1 MTWWATNKTRSL
13 RLPSWWRWSPQRS
26 LAVKLT
32 LTMTGLVVIA
42 ISGVTAL
49 SIRREQNTFHQD
61 WKERASLL
69 LDTLEVVARDP
80 LYDLKADVLSQLISA
95 LAQNHPLL
103 TSGRIYD
110 SDGRII
116 ADLHQQGPVYA
127 TQSSPLGQRLI
138 NSDGTSFTWQSQ
150 QLVAGRAIMAGDQR
164 LGAVSIGLS
173 TAPLQQ
179 KIARVRNQGIFI
191 ALMAGSLGATI
202 AVVLS
207 RSITT
212 PLQTLVGAT
221 RKIAQG
227 DLNQQVP
234 IQSQDELAVLAQSFN
249 EMTSRLQQTLSL
261 LQAHKDELEQRV
273 QERTQELSE
282 ALHHLQQTQTQ
293 LVQSEKMSSLGQL
306 VAGVA
311 HEINNPASFIHGNLT
326 YASTYIKDLLDI
338 ITLYQQHYPNPP
350 ANLQDAIDTADLTF
364 IQSDLPKLLQSMQV
378 GSDRINEIVRS
389 LRTFSRLEEGDFK
402 PADVHDGI
410 DSTLMILKHRL
421 KMAPGNGIQV
431 VKHYA
436 DLAPIECHLGQLNQ
450 VFMNILTNAIDALQ
464 DQAATP
470 SSPSRQLPTIEIRT
484 QSLSPG
490 WIAIHIFNNGPS
502 IDTEI
507 HSKLFDPFFTTKSV
521 GQGTG
526 LGLSISYQ
534 IVTEHHGGRLYCH
547 SKADWGTEFIIELPT
562 HHREG
567 TRPDWAAAE
576 P

>member
-1 MTWWATNKTRSL
+1 M
-13 RLPSWWRWSPQRS
+13 
-26 LAVKLT
+26 
-32 LTMTGLVVIA
+32 
-42 ISGVTAL
+42 
-49 SIRREQNTFHQD
+49 
-61 WKERASLL
+61 
-69 LDTLEVVARDP
+69 
-80 LYDLKADVLSQLISA
+80 
-95 LAQNHPLL
+95 
-103 TSGRIYD
+103 
-110 SDGRII
+110 
-116 ADLHQQGPVYA
+116 
-127 TQSSPLGQRLI
+127 
-138 NSDGTSFTWQSQ
+138 
-150 QLVAGRAIMAGDQR
+150 
-164 LGAVSIGLS
+164 
-173 TAPLQQ
+173 
-179 KIARVRNQGIFI
+179 
-191 ALMAGSLGATI
+191 

-212 PLQTLVGAT
+212 PLQALVVAT

-234 IQSQDELAVLAQSFN
+234 IQSHDELAVLAQSFN

-273 QERTQELSE
+273 QERTQALSE
-282 ALHHLQQTQTQ
+282 AIQHLQQTQTQ

-326 YASTYIKDLLDI
+326 YASTYIQDLLDI

-350 ANLQDAIDTADLTF
+350 AGLQEAIDAVDLAF

-402 PADVHDGI
+402 PADIHDGI

-421 KMAPGNGIQV
+421 KMATGNGIQV

-436 DLAPIECHLGQLNQ
+436 PLDPIDCRLGQLNQ

-464 DQAATP
+464 DQGAAP
-470 SSPSRQLPTIEIRT
+470 SSPSQQPPTIEIRT
-484 QSLSPG
+484 RSLSPD

-534 IVTEHHGGRLYCH
+534 IVTEHHRGRLYCH
-547 SKADWGTEFIIELPT
+547 SKANWGTEFILELPT
-562 HHREG
+562 HH
-567 TRPDWAAAE
+567 PDETMPDLAAADH
-576 P
+576 

>member
-1 MTWWATNKTRSL
+1 M
-13 RLPSWWRWSPQRS
+13 
-26 LAVKLT
+26 V
-32 LTMTGLVVIA
+32 
-42 ISGVTAL
+42 
-49 SIRREQNTFHQD
+49 
-61 WKERASLL
+61 
-69 LDTLEVVARDP
+69 
-80 LYDLKADVLSQLISA
+80 
-95 LAQNHPLL
+95 
-103 TSGRIYD
+103 
-110 SDGRII
+110 
-116 ADLHQQGPVYA
+116 
-127 TQSSPLGQRLI
+127 
-138 NSDGTSFTWQSQ
+138 
-150 QLVAGRAIMAGDQR
+150 
-164 LGAVSIGLS
+164 
-173 TAPLQQ
+173 
-179 KIARVRNQGIFI
+179 
-191 ALMAGSLGATI
+191 
-202 AVVLS
+202 
-207 RSITT
+207 
-212 PLQTLVGAT
+212 AT

-234 IQSQDELAVLAQSFN
+234 IQSHDELAVLAQSFN

-273 QERTQELSE
+273 QERTQALSE
-282 ALHHLQQTQTQ
+282 AIQHLQQTQTQ

-326 YASTYIKDLLDI
+326 YASTYIQDLLDI

-350 ANLQDAIDTADLTF
+350 AGLQEAIDAVDLAF

-402 PADVHDGI
+402 PADIHDGI

-421 KMAPGNGIQV
+421 KMATGNGIQV

-436 DLAPIECHLGQLNQ
+436 PLDPIDCRLGQLNQ

-464 DQAATP
+464 DQGAAP
-470 SSPSRQLPTIEIRT
+470 SSPSQQPPTIEIRT
-484 QSLSPG
+484 RSLSPD

-534 IVTEHHGGRLYCH
+534 IVTEHHRGRLYCH
-547 SKADWGTEFIIELPT
+547 SKANWGTEFILELPT
-562 HHREG
+562 HH
-567 TRPDWAAAE
+567 PDETMPDLAAADH
-576 P
+576 